1 MNLTFRTIP
10 DPKDVKRIREI
21 VVSTNFFYPHEV
33 EIAVE
38 LIEERLNKG
47 ESSGYYF
54 VLAEVDGIT
63 AAYSCYGPIVMTRSS
78 FDLYWIVTHNDYR
91 GKGIGK
97 RLLEETYKEARK
109 MGCTNIIAETSG
121 QDHYAPTRAF
131 YVSSGYILEGKLTDF
146 YDKGDDK
153 YIYVKKL
160 F

>member
-10 DPKDVKRIREI
+10 ETSDIERIREI
-21 VVSTNFFYPHEV
+21 VESTKFFYDHEV
-33 EIAVE
+33 VIAVE
-38 LIEERLNKG
+38 LIEERLSTG
-47 ESSGYYF
+47 ESTGYHF
-54 VLAEVDGIT
+54 VFAEVDGCT
-63 AAYSCYGPIVMTRSS
+63 AAYSCYGPISMTKSS

-97 RLLEETYKEARK
+97 KLLEETYREAKK

-121 QDHYAPTRAF
+121 QDHYAPTRSF
-131 YVSSGYILEGKLTDF
+131 YISNGFILEGKLTDF

-160 F
+160 D